1 VRKLLVFVMLL
12 NVLGEYFA
20 VGRDVK
26 AKNPQLLNSKIFLNR
41 NLVFVVEKTV
51 ALTSLLINPKKV
63 QWAMGYGCIRFQ
75 VIVALSQNRKGFM
88 WLFVSFHFNFLCTVL
103 CAERGFCIMCWF
115 LLCITTCSIIK
126 ALTERQ
132 FF

>member
-1 VRKLLVFVMLL
+1 MLL

-75 VIVALSQNRKGFM
+75 PSNSFIKPELKRIYVAVCKF
-88 WLFVSFHFNFLCTVL
+88 SF
-103 CAERGFCIMCWF
+103 
-115 LLCITTCSIIK
+115 
-126 ALTERQ
+126 
-132 FF
+132 